1 MPAGQLVWRDPAV
14 AGFSRLERQ
23 AAPRCQQPDPGHRG
37 LLPVMSEP
45 STKSNRVPLIVPARA
60 WVVLPFAYGV
70 YQLFLKL
77 VQLFG

>member
-1 MPAGQLVWRDPAV
+1 
-14 AGFSRLERQ
+14 
-23 AAPRCQQPDPGHRG
+23 
-37 LLPVMSEP
+37 MSEQP
-45 STKSNRVPLIVPARA
+45 REAGTTNRVPLIVLAWA